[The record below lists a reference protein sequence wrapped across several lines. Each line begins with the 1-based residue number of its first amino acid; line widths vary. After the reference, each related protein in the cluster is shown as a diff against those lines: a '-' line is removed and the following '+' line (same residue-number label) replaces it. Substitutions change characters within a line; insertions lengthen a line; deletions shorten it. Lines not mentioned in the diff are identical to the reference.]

1 MPSARVDR
9 LIALALCALATTAG
23 AAQLDRLFHTPEER
37 DRLDRLRRGEPVA
50 TASPTASEPSRR
62 KELTGFVKRSDGRG
76 TAFIDGIAVPVDRK
90 GTPLLDPKS
99 VRAYAGRE
107 SEDLKVERK
116 PPRQGGVP

>member
-1 MPSARVDR
+1 MPAARVDR
-9 LIALALCALATTAG
+9 LVVLAFCALAAAAG
-23 AAQLDRLFHTPEER
+23 AAPLDRLFHTPEER

-50 TASPTASEPSRR
+50 TATATASAPARR

-76 TAFIDGIAVPVDRK
+76 TAFIDGIAVPVDGK
-90 GTPLLDPKS
+90 GAPLLDPKS

-116 PPRQGGVP
+116 PPR

>member
-1 MPSARVDR
+1 MPAARVER
-9 LIALALCALATTAG
+9 LVALALCALATTAG

-50 TASPTASEPSRR
+50 TAAGTANEPARR

-76 TAFIDGIAVPVDRK
+76 TAFIDGIAVPVERNDA
-90 GTPLLDPKS
+90 PLLDPKS

-107 SEDLKVERK
+107 SDDLKVERK
-116 PPRQGGVP
+116 R

>member
-1 MPSARVDR
+1 MPAARVER
-9 LIALALCALATTAG
+9 LVALALCAIATTAG

-37 DRLDRLRRGEPVA
+37 ERLDRMRRGEPVA
-50 TASPTASEPSRR
+50 TAAGEPARR

-76 TAFIDGIAVPVDRK
+76 TAFIDGIAVPVERNA
-90 GTPLLDPKS
+90 TPLLDPKS

-116 PPRQGGVP
+116 PPR